1 MSNATTE
8 SKIDEMCDEVFR
20 LEGIVADRDT
30 EIGRL
35 NREVTRL
42 TIAAQDVSKELQVTR
57 DVVAIR
63 DSRIADLEKIRDNC
77 ASDVADLNAH
87 VNELVRDIVEKDK
100 ELTRKQPVIE
110 SQLKRIEE
118 LDNQLQNKLAD
129 ISALEDTISDRDTV
143 RRSVKFN
150 VTHMLQSALAVL
162 NGL

>member
-42 TIAAQDVSKELQVTR
+42 TIAAQDVSKELQVAR

-63 DSRIADLEKIRDNC
+63 DDRIATLEAQLEVARGEIISQSKDLARKHETI
-77 ASDVADLNAH
+77 AGQ
-87 VNELVRDIVEKDK
+87 
-100 ELTRKQPVIE
+100 LT
-110 SQLKRIEE
+110 RIEE
-118 LDNQLQNKLAD
+118 LDNQLQNKLVD

>member
-42 TIAAQDVSKELQVTR
+42 TIAAQDVSKELQVAR

-63 DSRIADLEKIRDNC
+63 DDRITTLEAQLEVARGEIISQSKDLARKHETI
-77 ASDVADLNAH
+77 AGQ
-87 VNELVRDIVEKDK
+87 
-100 ELTRKQPVIE
+100 LT
-110 SQLKRIEE
+110 RIEE
-118 LDNQLQNKLAD
+118 LDNQLQNKLVD

>member
-1 MSNATTE
+1 MSNSTTE

-42 TIAAQDVSKELQVTR
+42 TIAAQDVSQELQVAR

-63 DSRIADLEKIRDNC
+63 DDRIATLEAQLEVARGEIISQSKDLARKHETI
-77 ASDVADLNAH
+77 AGQ
-87 VNELVRDIVEKDK
+87 
-100 ELTRKQPVIE
+100 LT
-110 SQLKRIEE
+110 RIEE
-118 LDNQLQNKLAD
+118 LDNQLQNKLVD
-129 ISALEDTISDRDTV
+129 ISALEDTLSDRDTV

>member
-57 DVVAIR
+57 DVVAIG
-63 DSRIADLEKIRDNC
+63 DSRVADLEKIRDNC

-87 VNELVRDIVEKDK
+87 VNERVRDIVEKDK
-100 ELTRKQPVIE
+100 ELTRKQLVIE

-143 RRSVKFN
+143 RKSVKFN

>member
-42 TIAAQDVSKELQVTR
+42 TIAAQDVSKEVQVAR

-63 DSRIADLEKIRDNC
+63 DDRIATLEAQLEVARDEIISQSKDLARKHETI
-77 ASDVADLNAH
+77 AGQ
-87 VNELVRDIVEKDK
+87 
-100 ELTRKQPVIE
+100 LT
-110 SQLKRIEE
+110 RIEE
-118 LDNQLQNKLAD
+118 LDNQLQNKLVD
-129 ISALEDTISDRDTV
+129 ISALEDTLSDRDTV

>member
-42 TIAAQDVSKELQVTR
+42 TIAAQDVSKELQVAR

-63 DSRIADLEKIRDNC
+63 DDRIATLEAQIEVARGEIASQSKDLARKHETI
-77 ASDVADLNAH
+77 AGQ
-87 VNELVRDIVEKDK
+87 LV
-100 ELTRKQPVIE
+100 
-110 SQLKRIEE
+110 RIEE
-118 LDNQLQNKLAD
+118 LDNQLQNKLVD
-129 ISALEDTISDRDTV
+129 ISALEDSISDRDTV